1 MATRYWVSNGT
12 TSTGLFSDTAHWST
26 SSGGAGGASVPG
38 VGDTGIFDSNSSTTF
53 YTVSLTAN
61 VTLTSIALD
70 GLSTANRLLIQ
81 SSVLGTA
88 RTLTCAVASASYV
101 DFRDIIGAG
110 AGPWNLSAIT
120 GGSGQCGGN
129 GGITFTTAKN
139 LYWYQTVT
147 GVAYISDATKWFNAS
162 GGTGGAGR
170 VPLPQD
176 TCFFNASSFTVA
188 GCEVVQ
194 DTPRIGGVDWTGATN
209 TPRYDTN
216 TVSGAVDFEVFG
228 SFRLIAGM
236 NSGSLLG
243 YVNFSLS
250 GRGSYVFQSAGQIMA
265 FPHVNLTCPGGT
277 YTQAD
282 NCVFGWVAG
291 SANSIFNPLSGTWNA
306 NTYDFDATCLDSTY
320 FGATNF
326 VSSGVNPN
334 VGMSSGTCTL
344 TGNDTLNNNPYTFLF
359 GAVGSFGSSGTV
371 IFTDSTANTKSIR
384 RVPNFVLNL
393 AALELGGSGTGSF
406 ILSGPIYSASVRISC
421 TGACDVNL
429 ADVNSPTYNT
439 IDFTGFVGS
448 WIGTTNVAFATSM
461 SGSGFL
467 YLSSTMTVSFTGAL
481 NATSGTLSGTYQ
493 ITTNGKQ
500 LGSINFGSN
509 SSSWTKS
516 FVLNDDLVLRP
527 GNSITLSAGTFDAN
541 NFNVTAFRFTSNNA
555 IVRTLNMGSGTW
567 TMNGSGSAWN
577 VGGSNMTL
585 SASTSTIDFTAAG
598 STTFFGGGKTYS
610 TVYANGMATFNI
622 ANDNTF
628 DVLKGNS
635 SLTQLFRFIS
645 GSTQTITSA
654 AGWQLNGTATKIHTL
669 NSSSAG
675 VQFNLSCASGTING
689 DYLSIKDSNATG
701 GATWNAGAT
710 SSNAGNNTGWI
721 FGGSTSSNFFIMF

>member
-1 MATRYWVSNGT
+1 MATRYWVSDGV

-228 SFRLIAGM
+228 SFKLIAGM

-291 SANSIFNPLSGTWNA
+291 SVNSIFNPLSGTWNA
-306 NTYDFDATCLDSTY
+306 NTFNFEATCLDSTY

-326 VSSGVNPN
+326 VSTGV
-334 VGMSSGTCTL
+334 VATLSMSSGTWTL
-344 TGNDTLNNNPYTFLF
+344 NGNDTLNNNPSTWRI
-359 GAVGSFGSSGTV
+359 SGTTISAGTSTIV
-371 IFTDSTANTKSIR
+371 LNDSTSNTKT
-384 RVPNFVLNL
+384 FVGGGKNYRNL
-393 AALELGGSGTGSF
+393 TLGGSGTGAF
-406 ILSGPIYSASVRISC
+406 IVNGANTVFTNNTNITC
-421 TGACDVNL
+421 TGAANVTLFGSSSMQHNK
-429 ADVNSPTYNT
+429 
-439 IDFTGFVGS
+439 IDFTGFVGA
-448 WIGTTNVAFATSM
+448 WIGSTAGLFGGNAA
-461 SGSGFL
+461 GGGII
-467 YLSSTMTVSFTGAL
+467 LSTGMTRSYTGQLTYAS
-481 NATSGTLSGTYQ
+481 TSGTSI
-493 ITTNGKQ
+493 ITSNGKTFFGNLVVGTVPSTATLQ
-500 LGSINFGSN
+500 LTDNYFNTSN
-509 SSSWTKS
+509 
-516 FVLNDDLVLRP
+516 
-527 GNSITLSAGTFDAN
+527 TLFHRYGTFDAN
-541 NFNVTAFRFTSNNA
+541 NFDVSFSSVSSTGAG
-555 IVRTLNMGSGTW
+555 VRTLNMGSGTW
-567 TMNGSGSAWN
+567 TVFGNGTEWNVSGSN
-577 VGGSNMTL
+577 LTL
-585 SASTSTIDFTAAG
+585 NAGTSTIRM
-598 STTFFGGGKTYS
+598 STGFSGAMTFFGGGKTYYRLE
-610 TVYANGMATFNI
+610 T
-622 ANDNTF
+622 
-628 DVLKGNS
+628 L
-635 SLTQLFRFIS
+635 LS
-645 GSTQTITSA
+645 GSTTTSIYGSNTFAILKGSSGATQTIRFEAGTTQTILTD
-654 AGWQLNGTATKIHTL
+654 AGWQLNGTATKIHTI
-669 NSSSAG
+669 NSLTSG

-721 FGGSTSSNFFIMF
+721 FGGSTGSNFFIMF